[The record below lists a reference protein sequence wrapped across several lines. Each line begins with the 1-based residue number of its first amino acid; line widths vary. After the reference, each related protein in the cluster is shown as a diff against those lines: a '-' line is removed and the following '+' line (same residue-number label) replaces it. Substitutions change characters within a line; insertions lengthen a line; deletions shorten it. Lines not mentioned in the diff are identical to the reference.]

1 MDAPTNPPAS
11 RGRTLHTMTRIAQD
25 YAVLIAI
32 AVLFVA
38 LSVMS
43 PSFLTATN
51 LLNILN
57 QNAPLVIIAAAMTMV
72 IISGGFDLSVGAIF
86 AVSGVVG
93 SGLALAVDPVIGL
106 LAAPLAGLVLGMV
119 NGVVITTL
127 RVHSFLATLAT
138 SMVFRGVAML
148 MSGGLM
154 IPVRV
159 PEFTWL
165 GRDRIG
171 GVFVAVWVM
180 VIVVIALTV
189 LLNRTPLGRKIIAT
203 GGNSEAA
210 ILAGVSVDRI
220 RTWAFALAGTAAGIA
235 AAITVSRLSMGQANV
250 GGGLELQAIAA
261 VILGGTSI
269 YGGEGA
275 VWRSVAGVLLL
286 ALINNGF
293 NILNADPFLKDLTTG
308 LVILAAVGLSSVGR
322 RGA

>member
-1 MDAPTNPPAS
+1 MDAIVTQVS
-11 RGRTLHTMTRIAQD
+11 RSGRAGLNLVRLAQD
-25 YAVLIAI
+25 YAVLVAI
-32 AVLFVA
+32 AVLFVT
-38 LSVMS
+38 LTVLS
-43 PSFLTATN
+43 PSFLTVTN

-57 QNAPLVIIAAAMTMV
+57 QNAPLIIIAAAMTMV

-86 AVSGVVG
+86 AVAGVVG
-93 SGLALAVDPVIGL
+93 SGLALAVDPALGL
-106 LAAPLAGLVLGMV
+106 VAAPLTGLVLGMA
-119 NGVVITTL
+119 NGVVITAL

-148 MSGGLM
+148 VSGGLM
-154 IPVRV
+154 IPVRL

-180 VIVVIALTV
+180 LAVVVVLTV

-210 ILAGVSVDRI
+210 VLAGVNVDRVRI
-220 RTWAFALAGTAAGIA
+220 AAFALAGTAAGIA
-235 AAITVSRLSMGQANV
+235 AAISVSRLSMGQANV
-250 GGGLELQAIAA
+250 GVGLELQAIAA

-269 YGGEGA
+269 YGGQGA

-308 LVILAAVGLSSVGR
+308 VVILAAVGLSSVGR
-322 RGA
+322 RH